1 MHTRIAALTMFSI
14 PAALA
19 AQSASVTIRAGELID
34 GRGGVTTNATI
45 VIEKGVISRIES
57 RGSGA
62 AVYDLSRY
70 TVLPGLIDGHAHV
83 SWYFNRSG
91 RYHTPNDGDTPVQSM
106 LAMAGNA
113 FATLT
118 SGVTTIQ
125 SPGSPED
132 KDLRDFIALGPTP
145 GPRILTSLQPISNP
159 RLTPDSMRE
168 IVRLRKAEGADFIKI
183 FASASIRDGGK
194 QTLSQEQLDAICG
207 EAKSLGLRTLVHAHS
222 AESMKAA
229 TLAGCTQIE
238 HGVFAT
244 NEVLKL
250 MAERG
255 TYFDPQCGL
264 VFRNYLENR
273 AKYEGIGNYNAT
285 GFEWMEKAIPMA
297 VAAFKLARATPGLKI
312 VWGTDAVAGAHGRN
326 VEDLIC
332 RVQDGGQPPLEAIT
346 SATSLGAE
354 AIGLGNH
361 IGRIAP
367 GYQADLIAVDG
378 DPSKD
383 ITALRRVVFVMK
395 GGSVYRWDGTGQ
407 KPNGPTTNNA
417 TDRQPE

>member
-1 MHTRIAALTMFSI
+1 MFGTRHLTLTMLTA
-14 PAALA
+14 PLTLA
-19 AQSASVTIRAGELID
+19 AQTAPVTIRAGRLLD
-34 GRGGVTTNATI
+34 GRGGVTVSAT
-45 VIEKGVISRIES
+45 VVVEGNTISS
-57 RGSGA
+57 VDRGAPGGA
-62 AVYDLSRY
+62 VTYDLTRF

-83 SWYFNRSG
+83 SWYFNRAG
-91 RYHTPNDGDTPVQSM
+91 RFHTPNDGDTPVQSM
-106 LAMAGNA
+106 LAMTGNA

-118 SGVTTIQ
+118 AGVTTIQ

-132 KDLRDFIALGPTP
+132 KDLRDFIALGAIP
-145 GPRILTSLQPISNP
+145 GPRMLTSLQPISNP
-159 RLTPDSMRE
+159 SLTPDTLRA
-168 IVRLRKAEGADFIKI
+168 IVRERKAQGANFIKI
-183 FASASIRDGGK
+183 FASQSIRDGGAP
-194 QTLSQEQLDAICG
+194 TLSQEQLNAICG
-207 EAKSLGLRTLVHAHS
+207 EAKAQGLRTLVHAHS
-222 AESMKAA
+222 AESMKEA

-244 NEVLKL
+244 DEVLKL

-273 AKYEGIGNYNAT
+273 AKYEGIGNYNEA
-285 GFEWMEKAIPMA
+285 GFAAMEKAIPLA
-297 VAAFKLARATPGLKI
+297 VAAFKRARATPGLKI

-346 SATSLGAE
+346 SATSLGAQ
-354 AIGLGNH
+354 ALGMGTVIGS
-361 IGRIAP
+361 IAP
-367 GYQADLIAVDG
+367 GFQADIIAVDG

-395 GGSVYRWDGTGQ
+395 GGNVYRWDGS
-407 KPNGPTTNNA
+407 
-417 TDRQPE
+417 R

>member
-1 MHTRIAALTMFSI
+1 MPHTRLVMLTMLSA

-19 AQSASVTIRAGELID
+19 AQASPVTIRAGRMLD
-34 GRGGVTTNATI
+34 GRGGAIENATI
-45 VIEKGVISRIES
+45 VVEHSVISRVD
-57 RGSGA
+57 RGGA
-62 AVYDLSRY
+62 SAGATYDLGRY
-70 TVLPGLIDGHAHV
+70 TVLPGLIDGHAHL
-83 SWYFNRSG
+83 SWYFNRRG
-91 RYHTPNDGDTPVQSM
+91 RFHTPNDGDTPVQSM
-106 LAMAGNA
+106 LAMTGNA

-118 SGVTTIQ
+118 SGVTTVQ

-132 KDLRDFIALGPTP
+132 KDLRDFIAAGPIP
-145 GPRILTSLQPISNP
+145 GPRILTSLQPISSP
-159 RLTPDSMRE
+159 RLTPDSMRA
-168 IVRLRKAEGADFIKI
+168 IVRRRKAEGADFIKI
-183 FASASIRDGGK
+183 FASASIRDGGA

-207 EAKSLGLRTLVHAHS
+207 EAKAQGLRTLVHAHS
-222 AESMKAA
+222 PESMKAA

-244 NEVLKL
+244 DDVLRL

-264 VFRNYLENR
+264 VFKNYLENR
-273 AKYEGIGNYNAT
+273 AKYEGIGNYNEA
-285 GFEWMEKAIPMA
+285 GFAAMEKGIPLA
-297 VAAFKLARATPGLKI
+297 VAAFKRARAIPGLKI

-332 RVQDGGQPPLEAIT
+332 RVQDGGQPPMDAIV
-346 SATSLGAE
+346 SATSLGAQ
-354 AIGLGNH
+354 AMGLGGQ
-361 IGRIAP
+361 IGAIAP

-395 GGSVYRWDGTGQ
+395 AGRVYRMDGNSTSS
-407 KPNGPTTNNA
+407 TTPLPA
-417 TDRQPE
+417 SR

>member
-1 MHTRIAALTMFSI
+1 MSDIRLLAVIMLSV
-14 PAALA
+14 PLALA
-19 AQSASVTIRAGELID
+19 AQPSPVTIRAGRMLD
-34 GRGGVTTNATI
+34 GRGSVTQNATI
-45 VIEKGVISRIES
+45 VVERGTISRVEL
-57 RGSGA
+57 RAPAGT
-62 AVYDLSRY
+62 VTYDLSRY
-70 TVLPGLIDGHAHV
+70 TVLPGLIDGHAHP
-83 SWYFNRSG
+83 SWYFNRAG
-91 RYHTPNDGDTPVQSM
+91 RYHTPNDGDTPVESM
-106 LAMAGNA
+106 LAMAGNV

-132 KDLRDFIALGPTP
+132 KDLRDFIALGQVP
-145 GPRILTSLQPISNP
+145 GSRVLTSLQPISNP
-159 RLTPDSMRE
+159 RLTPDTLRE
-168 IVRLRKAEGADFIKI
+168 IVRRHKAEGADFIKI
-183 FASASIRDGGK
+183 FASQSIRDGGAP
-194 QTLSQEQLDAICG
+194 TLTQEQLNAICG
-207 EAKSLGLRTLVHAHS
+207 EAKAQGLRTLVHAHS

-244 NEVLKL
+244 DEVLKL
-250 MAERG
+250 MADRG

-273 AKYEGIGNYNAT
+273 AKYEGIGNYNEA
-285 GFEWMEKAIPMA
+285 GFAAMERAIPLA
-297 VAAFKLARATPGLKI
+297 VAAFKRARATPGLRI

-354 AIGLGNH
+354 ALGMGREIGS
-361 IGRIAP
+361 IAP
-367 GYQADLIAVDG
+367 GYQADVIAVDG

-395 GGSVYRWDGTGQ
+395 GGRVYRWDG
-407 KPNGPTTNNA
+407 N
-417 TDRQPE
+417 R

>member
-1 MHTRIAALTMFSI
+1 MYTRIAALTMLSF
-14 PAALA
+14 PAILA
-19 AQSASVTIRAGELID
+19 AQTAPVTIRAGQLID
-34 GRGGVTTNATI
+34 GHGGVTKNATI
-45 VIEKGVISRIES
+45 VIEKGVISRVG
-57 RGSGA
+57 RGGSAG

-70 TVLPGLIDGHAHV
+70 TLLPGLIDGHAHV
-83 SWYFNRSG
+83 SWYFNRGG

-106 LAMAGNA
+106 LAMTANA
-113 FATLT
+113 YATLT

-132 KDLRDFIALGPTP
+132 KDLRDFISTQGTP

-168 IVRLRKAEGADFIKI
+168 IVRTRKAEGADFIKI

-207 EAKSLGLRTLVHAHS
+207 EAKTLGLRTLVHAHS

-244 NEVLKL
+244 DEVLQL

-273 AKYEGIGNYNAT
+273 AKYEGIGNYNEA

-297 VAAFKLARATPGLKI
+297 VAAFKRARATAGLKI

-332 RVQDGGQPPLEAIT
+332 RVQDGGQPPIEAIT

-354 AIGLGNH
+354 AIGLGNQ
-361 IGRIAP
+361 IGRIAA

-378 DPSKD
+378 DPLKD

-395 GGSVYRWDGTGQ
+395 GGRVYRWDGNV
-407 KPNGPTTNNA
+407 PLPNNA
-417 TDRQPE
+417 ADGQRN

>member
-1 MHTRIAALTMFSI
+1 MRDLRILAVSMFSLS
-14 PAALA
+14 AVN
-19 AQSASVTIRAGELID
+19 AQTTPVTIRAGRLLD
-34 GRGGVTTNATI
+34 GRGAVMDNATI
-45 VIEKGVISRIES
+45 VID
-57 RGSGA
+57 RGAITRVDHGA
-62 AVYDLSRY
+62 AAGGAITYDLSRF
-70 TVLPGLIDGHAHV
+70 TVLPGLIDGHAHP

-106 LAMAGNA
+106 LAMAGNV

-132 KDLRDFIALGPTP
+132 KDLRDFIASGAIP
-145 GPRILTSLQPISNP
+145 GPRILTSLEPINNR
-159 RLTPDSMRE
+159 RLTPDTLRA
-168 IVRLRKAEGADFIKI
+168 IVRRRKEEGADFIKI
-183 FASASIRDGGK
+183 FASQSIRDGGAL
-194 QTLSQEQLDAICG
+194 TLSQEQLNAICQ
-207 EAKSLGLRTLVHAHS
+207 EAKAVGLRTLVHAHS
-222 AESMKAA
+222 AESMRAA

-244 NEVLKL
+244 DEVLRL
-250 MAERG
+250 MAQRG

-264 VFRNYLENR
+264 VFRNYLDNR
-273 AKYEGIGNYNAT
+273 AKYEGIGNYTEA
-285 GFEWMEKAIPMA
+285 GFAAMEKAIPLA
-297 VAAFKLARATPGLKI
+297 VAAFKRARATPGLKI

-354 AIGLGNH
+354 ALGMGSRIGS
-361 IGRIAP
+361 IAP
-367 GYQADLIAVDG
+367 GYEADLIAVDG
-378 DPSKD
+378 DPTRD

-395 GGSVYRWDGTGQ
+395 GGRVYRWDG
-407 KPNGPTTNNA
+407 A
-417 TDRQPE
+417 R

>member
-1 MHTRIAALTMFSI
+1 MISLSAVD
-14 PAALA
+14 
-19 AQSASVTIRAGELID
+19 AQTTPVTIRAGRLLD
-34 GRGGVTTNATI
+34 GRGAVIDNATI
-45 VIEKGVISRIES
+45 VLDRTTIARVD
-57 RGSGA
+57 RGGA
-62 AVYDLSRY
+62 AGSAATYDLRRY
-70 TVLPGLIDGHAHV
+70 TVLPGLIDGHAHP
-83 SWYFNRSG
+83 SWYFNRAG

-106 LAMAGNA
+106 LAMAGNV

-132 KDLRDFIALGPTP
+132 KDLRDFITSGAIP
-145 GPRILTSLQPISNP
+145 GPRILTSLEPISSP
-159 RLTPDSMRE
+159 RLTPDTLRA
-168 IVRLRKAEGADFIKI
+168 IVRRRKAEGADFIKI
-183 FASASIRDGGK
+183 FASKSIRDGGAL
-194 QTLSQEQLDAICG
+194 TLSQEQLTAICE
-207 EAKSLGLRTLVHAHS
+207 EARAQGLRTLVHAHS
-222 AESMKAA
+222 AESMQAA

-244 NEVLKL
+244 DDVLRL
-250 MAERG
+250 MAQRG

-273 AKYEGIGNYNAT
+273 ARYEGIGNYTEA
-285 GFEWMEKAIPMA
+285 GFAAMAKAIPLA
-297 VAAFKLARATPGLKI
+297 VAAFKRARATLGLKI

-354 AIGLGNH
+354 ALGM
-361 IGRIAP
+361 GGQVGTIAP
-367 GYQADLIAVDG
+367 GFQADLIAVDG
-378 DPSKD
+378 DPSRD

-395 GGSVYRWDGTGQ
+395 GGRVYRWDG
-407 KPNGPTTNNA
+407 A
-417 TDRQPE
+417 R